1 MTTCSRTFKL
11 TAALP
16 VFAPMPEALCG
27 ADHGSTLQLR
37 TLCSYPDMSSLTT
50 LPPSP
55 LTEIAE
61 DSGPLSRLRFTSD
74 VTVRFSGWR
83 AYLRGVP
90 ELAPAL

>member
-61 DSGPLSRLRFTSD
+61 DSGPFRGFASLVMSRYGFWLE
-74 VTVRFSGWR
+74 
-83 AYLRGVP
+83 GVSKGG
-90 ELAPAL
+90 A